1 VSRQYRP
8 AGDTLATLLAGRVDS
23 LEQQLAQNTG
33 DVTALGRGVA
43 DLTTQI
49 RQLANA
55 PAAGGSEGGS
65 ARTEENGEAEEDE
78 PPVGQPDWFAV
89 TEPETAIEILTTL
102 TGWVQSIGTHHGIAL
117 PLACWGLHP
126 DVVAALL
133 ALATERDTAYTGPQ
147 PTPVSEWLARWLP
160 AGVTAITTALAG
172 CAEARAHTE
181 GGIAYDLA
189 GFDPISAG
197 PWWALD
203 RTTPAVVA
211 FALPALT

>member
-8 AGDTLATLLAGRVDS
+8 AGDLLATVLAGRVDT
-23 LEQQLAQNTG
+23 LEQQLAQNAG

-49 RQLANA
+49 RQLATA
-55 PAAGGSEGGS
+55 PTASEHAGASGE
-65 ARTEENGEAEEDE
+65 TEESES
-78 PPVGQPDWFAV
+78 PVGQPDWFTV
-89 TEPETAIEILTTL
+89 TEPETAIHILTSL
-102 TGWVQSIGTHHGIAL
+102 TAWVQNIGAHHGIAL
-117 PLACWGLHP
+117 PVACWGLHP

-133 ALATERDTAYTGPQ
+133 ALAAERETAYTGPK

-160 AGVTAITTALAG
+160 ASITAITTALAA
-172 CAEARAHTE
+172 CAEARGHTE
-181 GGIAYDLA
+181 NGKTYGLD

-197 PWWALD
+197 SWWALD
-203 RTTPAVVA
+203 RTTPAPTA